1 MYEETEF
8 DDKSG
13 NLGKL
18 SYFAP
23 EIAEIPTETEGP
35 GGINVGSPYTDSGM

>member
-18 SYFAP
+18 PYFAP
-23 EIAEIPTETEGP
+23 EIAEIPTEIEGP
-35 GGINVGSPYTDSGM
+35 GGINVGSDYTDSGM